1 MDTTVNRG
9 SATIYQF
16 PVRERTALRHR
27 SFEADSLTPS
37 RICVAAIDS
46 GWYHDDAIHDEQKAR
61 DTIVPI
67 TFPFR

>member
-1 MDTTVNRG
+1 MDTTVKRG

-16 PVRERTALRHR
+16 PVRERTALHR
-27 SFEADSLTPS
+27 RSESDSLNPT
-37 RICVAAIDS
+37 RICAAAIDS

-61 DTIVPI
+61 DTIAPM